1 MCLPGFLYRKLITTH
16 TQRRKLKLGPS
27 VGNFAYFT
35 TTLPMPII
43 THNITLMC
51 YPTEVNQS
59 TAIIM
64 HSQLQDWR
72 LLIMAAKRSS
82 FEDGS
87 NFKGQFILELLETN
101 KLFIS
106 FHFKLSTQLVF
117 KQTAHLQ
124 NQQHF
129 LLQVLA
135 KILMFYE
142 CGVISKLF

>member
-1 MCLPGFLYRKLITTH
+1 
-16 TQRRKLKLGPS
+16 
-27 VGNFAYFT
+27 
-35 TTLPMPII
+35 
-43 THNITLMC
+43 
-51 YPTEVNQS
+51 
-59 TAIIM
+59 
-64 HSQLQDWR
+64 
-72 LLIMAAKRSS
+72 MAAKRSS